1 MSKGRKR
8 LHPLSPLFL
17 AGSTLK
23 EFALPLVAVLFFGRH
38 ENNWEILAAV
48 PIAGFGVWSLLRAF
62 CFHYELGDS
71 ALLVREGVLDRTQ
84 RHIPFARIQGIS
96 QRRHVLHRLLGVT
109 EVHLESAAG
118 GKPEAVLKVLSVP
131 AADEL
136 EALLRGAGAATPV
149 AGTTGEAPV
158 LAASGADPASPLPYT
173 LAPAEILRLG
183 LISNRGMVMLGVAF
197 GLIMPNQT
205 LRTNLGKLILVPL
218 RWLGDTLQTQVA
230 GGHAGMLAV
239 GAVLGLLA
247 AFILLRLLSV
257 VLAFFHYHGFTL
269 TQDGERLQ
277 VQHGLLTVVRAGAR
291 MPRLQ
296 RWELEE
302 TWLHRRFKRC
312 RLAVSVAGSAHE
324 HEHGTSPEAGFTE
337 LAPIATMA
345 QAQELLRH
353 CLPALDWEA
362 LQWQPLHAATVKRRL
377 IGQARWVLPVLLG
390 CAWFDGWAAWPLP
403 WSVFLGLVVLL
414 AVAMLWHARAWARF
428 GATAEAGEVL
438 LYRSGVWNRR
448 WIVVATSR
456 LQNVRLYTSPLD
468 RSLGI
473 AHLQA
478 DTRGGSR
485 RHRALDI
492 PCVDLSLAE
501 SLRAQVWRRIQAD
514 L

>member
-1 MSKGRKR
+1 MSNGRKR

-23 EFALPLVAVLFFGRH
+23 EFALPILAVLFFGRH
-38 ENNWEILAAV
+38 QNNWEILAAV
-48 PIAGFGVWSLLRAF
+48 PILAFGAWSVLRAW
-62 CFHYELGDS
+62 CFHYEMSES

-109 EVHLESAAG
+109 EVHLESAG
-118 GKPEAVLKVLSVP
+118 GGVPEAVLKVLSVP
-131 AADEL
+131 AAAEL
-136 EALLRGAGAATPV
+136 EALLRGEGAA
-149 AGTTGEAPV
+149 AGPTH
-158 LAASGADPASPLPYT
+158 AASAPAAAESASPSLYSLP
-173 LAPAEILRLG
+173 AAEILRLG
-183 LISNRGMVMLGVAF
+183 LISNRGMIMLGVAF
-197 GLIMPNQT
+197 SLIMPNEA
-205 LRTNLGKLILVPL
+205 LRTNIGRLMLVPV
-218 RWLGDTLQTQVA
+218 RWLGDVMQTQVA
-230 GGHAGMLAV
+230 SGHTGMLVA
-239 GAVLGLLA
+239 GAVLGLLG

-291 MPRLQ
+291 LPRLQ

-302 TWLHRRFKRC
+302 TWLHRRFRRC

-324 HEHGTSPEAGFTE
+324 HEHGTAPEAGFTE
-337 LAPIATMA
+337 LAPIATPV
-345 QAQELLRH
+345 QAHALLRR
-353 CLPALDWEA
+353 CLPGLDWDT
-362 LQWQPLHAATVKRRL
+362 LQWQKLHPATVKRRL
-377 IGQARWVLPVLLG
+377 IGQARWVLPILLG
-390 CAWFDGWAAWPLP
+390 CAWVDARASWPLP
-403 WSVFLGLVVLL
+403 WSAFIGLTILL
-414 AVAMLWHARAWARF
+414 ALAMLWHARAWARF
-428 GATAEAGEVL
+428 GAIAESGEVL

-456 LQNVRLYTSPLD
+456 LQNLRLYTSPLD
-468 RSLGI
+468 RNLGI

-485 RHRALDI
+485 HHRALDI
-492 PCVDLSLAE
+492 PCVDRHLAE
-501 SLRAQVWRRIQAD
+501 TLRATLWQRIQAD